1 MNGKERVMAAL
12 KLQMTDTIP
21 YGEYAVDSDT
31 VEKII
36 GHETY
41 LRAKGKCQ
49 IAFWEGRRDEVVQ
62 SWKEDMVELN
72 RRIDCFDIVN
82 LAGEASGIV
91 PPRGYTPEAPKR
103 IDAKTWEDASGN
115 IYKYSEITKDITKV
129 YSPGTLEMEYTV
141 EEFEGDAV
149 IPEPDESIFEVVDH
163 IIKNLGDEKF
173 VIGSCGREA
182 AFVLLGGFESGLMQ
196 YAINPEAVTAATKR
210 EVRIGI
216 QEDRYYIRP
225 GTDGIMWGQ
234 DFAYNTGP
242 MISPALFREI
252 VLPAAKQRM
261 ESVKMNFGLPVIK
274 HACGNNWP
282 LMDMFI
288 ESGYDC
294 YQSIQG
300 SATMDIKRLQER
312 YGDRI
317 CLWGGIPV
325 ETVIGGTPA
334 EIRRSIRDTVHHF
347 DGRDGLILGSSHSI
361 AVGSDYD
368 NFMTIIDEVQK
379 LR

>member
-1 MNGKERVMAAL
+1 MQTPDK
-12 KLQMTDTIP
+12 IP

-72 RRIDCFDIVN
+72 RRIDCLDIVN

-103 IDAKTWEDASGN
+103 IDAKTWEDKNGN

-129 YSPGTLEMEYTV
+129 FSPGLLDKEYTV
-141 EEFEGDAV
+141 EEFEGDIIV
-149 IPEPDESIFEVVDH
+149 EKPDESIFEVVDY
-163 IIKNLGDEKF
+163 IIKKLGSEKF

-182 AFVLLGGFESGLMQ
+182 AFPLLGGFENGLME
-196 YAINPEAVTAATKR
+196 YSLNPDAVEAATKQG
-210 EVRIGI
+210 VKIGDL
-216 QEDRYYIRP
+216 EDKYFIRP

-234 DFAYNTGP
+234 DFAYNSGP
-242 MISPALFREI
+242 MISPALYKEI
-252 VLPAAKQRM
+252 VLPAAKQRVA
-261 ESVKMNFGLPVIK
+261 SVKKNFGLPVIK
-274 HACGNNWP
+274 HACGNNWA

-300 SATMDIKRLQER
+300 SATMDIKRLQEL

-325 ETVIGGTPA
+325 ETIINGTTA
-334 EIRRSIRDTVHHF
+334 EIREAIHSTINHF
-347 DGRDGLILGSSHSI
+347 AARGGLILGSSHSI
-361 AVGSDYD
+361 AIGSSYD